1 MVYPNGPNH
10 LPLVG
15 TIHDTGKGLLL
26 PKRQHGPRLFGIEC
40 DRKQEKYKLLKPS
53 KGERK
58 KMAQRTHPT
67 EGVGPYI
74 RRRTKPFGRHR
85 QMTRPNIPPNRM
97 L

>member
-53 KGERK
+53 KGERRNGAENTPNGRSRTLYQK
-58 KMAQRTHPT
+58 KDETFWTTQTDDETKHPS
-67 EGVGPYI
+67 
-74 RRRTKPFGRHR
+74 
-85 QMTRPNIPPNRM
+85 
-97 L
+97 